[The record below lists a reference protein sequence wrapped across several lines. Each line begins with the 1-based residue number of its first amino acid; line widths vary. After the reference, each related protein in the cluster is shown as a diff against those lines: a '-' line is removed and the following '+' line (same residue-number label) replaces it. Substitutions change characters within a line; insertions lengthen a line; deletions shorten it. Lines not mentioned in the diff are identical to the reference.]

1 MIIQSRASLKAILP
15 HDWLISRLGL
25 HGKFMSGSAFPDQF
39 QGRCNEEIPFYKVAD
54 LARSSDGVHMLEP
67 MHTISDETRKRL
79 KAKLIPKGSIVYAKI
94 GAASLLN
101 RRRVTTRSCCIDNN
115 MTAFVPEQVSPEWA
129 LIWLRSLDFG
139 AYMCPATV
147 PSISEGI
154 QADLPLGLPPMEY
167 EQRSIAL
174 LNERLPKI
182 DKLITLLE
190 DKSSALSSYRQSL
203 ITRAVT
209 KGLDPNVEMKDSG
222 VAWIGKIPRNFKTI
236 KLKYCLKSPLQYGAT
251 ESGCAEEENY
261 IRYIRI
267 TDINPSGFLKEN
279 GKLYLPKEIAE
290 QYPVKT
296 KDILFARSG
305 ATVGKTYFHNNKDDC
320 CFAGYLIKASLSDSK
335 ILPKFFY
342 YFTKSACYDFWKDIT
357 LSKATIQNISADR
370 LNDLSVVCPP
380 IQDQI
385 QIIKFCDDLINETEA
400 IAEIIKTT
408 CNLLIEYRTSLISAA
423 VTGQLAIDEEASA

>member
-1 MIIQSRASLKAILP
+1 M
-15 HDWLISRLGL
+15 
-25 HGKFMSGSAFPDQF
+25 
-39 QGRCNEEIPFYKVAD
+39 
-54 LARSSDGVHMLEP
+54 
-67 MHTISDETRKRL
+67 
-79 KAKLIPKGSIVYAKI
+79 
-94 GAASLLN
+94 
-101 RRRVTTRSCCIDNN
+101 
-115 MTAFVPEQVSPEWA
+115 
-129 LIWLRSLDFG
+129 
-139 AYMCPATV
+139 
-147 PSISEGI
+147 
-154 QADLPLGLPPMEY
+154 
-167 EQRSIAL
+167 
-174 LNERLPKI
+174 
-182 DKLITLLE
+182 
-190 DKSSALSSYRQSL
+190 
-203 ITRAVT
+203 
-209 KGLDPNVEMKDSG
+209 
-222 VAWIGKIPRNFKTI
+222 AWIGKIPRNFKTI

>member
-1 MIIQSRASLKAILP
+1 
-15 HDWLISRLGL
+15 
-25 HGKFMSGSAFPDQF
+25 
-39 QGRCNEEIPFYKVAD
+39 
-54 LARSSDGVHMLEP
+54 

-209 KGLDPNVEMKDSG
+209 KGLDPNVEMKASG
-222 VAWIGKIPRNFKTI
+222 VQWIGNMPSHWRICRVKNLFSVV
-236 KLKYCLKSPLQYGAT
+236 CGAT
-251 ESGCAEEENY
+251 PSPNPQYWNGNINWIGPSDMDEIGDVSSGKRSITREGYESCGTTLVPQGSLVLSTRA
-261 IRYIRI
+261 
-267 TDINPSGFLKEN
+267 P
-279 GKLYLPKEIAE
+279 
-290 QYPVKT
+290 
-296 KDILFARSG
+296 
-305 ATVGKTYFHNNKDDC
+305 VGKVNIAKGELCTNQGCKSLVPLGSKNYTKYYYFVLQAAKDQ
-320 CFAGYLIKASLSDSK
+320 LIQDSSGTTFLELSTSALSDELLPLPSLDEQKRIVSFLEKIDEMVLELKVKLSDS
-335 ILPKFFY
+335 I
-342 YFTKSACYDFWKDIT
+342 
-357 LSKATIQNISADR
+357 R
-370 LNDLSVVCPP
+370 LLN
-380 IQDQI
+380 
-385 QIIKFCDDLINETEA
+385 
-400 IAEIIKTT
+400 
-408 CNLLIEYRTSLISAA
+408 EYRSSLISAA

>member
-1 MIIQSRASLKAILP
+1 MNDVLSSWLPTQLK
-15 HDWLISRLGL
+15 DGWRLTKNREFCSIVNGYPCPSE
-25 HGKFMSGSAFPDQF
+25 GFNTNGEGIPIVRIRDITSGSTNTYFKGEYPSEQII
-39 QGRCNEEIPFYKVAD
+39 NTND
-54 LARSSDGVHMLEP
+54 LLIGMDGDFNVRLWSSG
-67 MHTISDETRKRL
+67 K
-79 KAKLIPKGSIVYAKI
+79 
-94 GAASLLN
+94 
-101 RRRVTTRSCCIDNN
+101 
-115 MTAFVPEQVSPEWA
+115 
-129 LIWLRSLDFG
+129 
-139 AYMCPATV
+139 
-147 PSISEGI
+147 
-154 QADLPLGLPPMEY
+154 
-167 EQRSIAL
+167 AL
-174 LNERLPKI
+174 LNQRCCNVRCKDELIKKYLYFVLPIQLKI
-182 DKLITLLE
+182 INELKNSTTVKHLNNEDILDAQIVIPNKYDHISKIVNYLDSKTKCIDRILSVLNDILE
-190 DKSSALSSYRQSL
+190 KIIAYRQSL

>member
-1 MIIQSRASLKAILP
+1 MNILPNSFEPISLKRLASLNPYVSLPKSGAVDYVPMENIHQGYLDHQTEEISSLPSSLNAFSEGDILLAKVTPCFENGNIAIASNLLTGVGLCSTELFVLRIHSDKILPEYLMLLLQDGQFKKEAKSYMRGTGGLKRIPTDWLMSRKFLIPSLKHQRLIIQA
-15 HDWLISRLGL
+15 
-25 HGKFMSGSAFPDQF
+25 MS
-39 QGRCNEEIPFYKVAD
+39 
-54 LARSSDGVHMLEP
+54 SSDSLIQDIQKGFK
-67 MHTISDETRKRL
+67 ET
-79 KAKLIPKGSIVYAKI
+79 
-94 GAASLLN
+94 
-101 RRRVTTRSCCIDNN
+101 
-115 MTAFVPEQVSPEWA
+115 
-129 LIWLRSLDFG
+129 LD
-139 AYMCPATV
+139 
-147 PSISEGI
+147 
-154 QADLPLGLPPMEY
+154 
-167 EQRSIAL
+167 R
-174 LNERLPKI
+174 
-182 DKLITLLE
+182 
-190 DKSSALSSYRQSL
+190 LSSYRQSL

>member
-1 MIIQSRASLKAILP
+1 MKAILP

-54 LARSSDGVHMLEP
+54 LARSSDGVHMPEP

-222 VAWIGKIPRNFKTI
+222 VEWIGDIPKHWQISTLGRIGTFKGGDAFPVNLQGRSDNEISFYKVANLGIHKESIYLKKSENTI
-236 KLKYCLKSPLQYGAT
+236 AKEDAIALKA
-251 ESGCAEEENY
+251 N
-261 IRYIRI
+261 I
-267 TDINPSGFLKEN
+267 INPGSIVYAKIGAALLLNRRRIVNEPCCIDNNMTAFTLRTGNLLWAYYFLSTIDF
-279 GKLYLPKEIAE
+279 GMYTCP
-290 QYPVKT
+290 
-296 KDILFARSG
+296 
-305 ATVGKTYFHNNKDDC
+305 ATVP
-320 CFAGYLIKASLSDSK
+320 SLSEGRQSQIPIAIPPMNEQIEIGEYISSRLEKFQELYDS
-335 ILPKFFY
+335 
-342 YFTKSACYDFWKDIT
+342 
-357 LSKATIQNISADR
+357 
-370 LNDLSVVCPP
+370 
-380 IQDQI
+380 
-385 QIIKFCDDLINETEA
+385 IIEMINNM
-400 IAEIIKTT
+400 K
-408 CNLLIEYRTSLISAA
+408 EYRSSLISAA
-423 VTGQLAIDEEASA
+423 VTGQLAIEEAEE

>member
-1 MIIQSRASLKAILP
+1 MNILPNSFEPISLKRLASLNPYVSLPKSGAVDYVPMENIHQGYLDHQTEEISSLPSSLNAFSEGDILLAKVTPCFENGNIAIASNLLTGVGLCSTELFVLRIHSDKILPEYLMLLLQDDQFKKEAKSYMRGTGGLKRIPTDWLMSRKFLIPSLKHQRLIIQA
-15 HDWLISRLGL
+15 
-25 HGKFMSGSAFPDQF
+25 MS
-39 QGRCNEEIPFYKVAD
+39 
-54 LARSSDGVHMLEP
+54 SSDSLIQDIQKGFK
-67 MHTISDETRKRL
+67 ET
-79 KAKLIPKGSIVYAKI
+79 
-94 GAASLLN
+94 
-101 RRRVTTRSCCIDNN
+101 
-115 MTAFVPEQVSPEWA
+115 
-129 LIWLRSLDFG
+129 LD
-139 AYMCPATV
+139 
-147 PSISEGI
+147 
-154 QADLPLGLPPMEY
+154 
-167 EQRSIAL
+167 R
-174 LNERLPKI
+174 
-182 DKLITLLE
+182 
-190 DKSSALSSYRQSL
+190 LSSYRQSL

>member
-1 MIIQSRASLKAILP
+1 MKVIRLKHLLKGNFGGVWGDDLDCNENSYTYILRSTEQNENGNWVINWESVARRNLLRVTNF
-15 HDWLISRLGL
+15 HTLKKNDIVITKS
-25 HGKFMSGSAFPDQF
+25 SGSAGHIGKATLVDENIEKLHCSFSNFMQCLQLDA
-39 QGRCNEEIPFYKVAD
+39 GKCNPRFYWYYLNSRHCKEQYKISCTTSTGLLNLNSDTFNNLNVPFFSVEYQNQCVAFLD
-54 LARSSDGVHMLEP
+54 K
-67 MHTISDETRKRL
+67 TIS
-79 KAKLIPKGSIVYAKI
+79 KI
-94 GAASLLN
+94 EDAIEKHN
-101 RRRVTTRSCCIDNN
+101 I
-115 MTAFVPEQVSPEWA
+115 Q
-129 LIWLRSLDFG
+129 LDF
-139 AYMCPATV
+139 
-147 PSISEGI
+147 
-154 QADLPLGLPPMEY
+154 
-167 EQRSIAL
+167 
-174 LNERLPKI
+174 
-182 DKLITLLE
+182 
-190 DKSSALSSYRQSL
+190 LSSYRQSL